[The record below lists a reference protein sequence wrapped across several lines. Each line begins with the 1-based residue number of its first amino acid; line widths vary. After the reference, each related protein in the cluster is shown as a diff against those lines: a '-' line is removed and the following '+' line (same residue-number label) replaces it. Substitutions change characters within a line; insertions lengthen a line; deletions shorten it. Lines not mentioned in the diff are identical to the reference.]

1 MSRSS
6 WTLAVRR
13 MCPPCSSATIRA
25 STTVAAN
32 SICCA
37 DSVRPASTF
46 ERAVCELAAGQQ
58 AEIEESGWKM
68 VSGDVFRTPKEPLLL
83 CVEVGS
89 GVQICTSAFITLLF
103 AALGE

>member
-1 MSRSS
+1 MFK
-6 WTLAVRR
+6 
-13 MCPPCSSATIRA
+13 RA
-25 STTVAAN
+25 GCN
-32 SICCA
+32 
-37 DSVRPASTF
+37 
-46 ERAVCELAAGQQ
+46 LAAGQQ

-103 AALGE
+103 AALGELT